1 MNSLCFHI
9 YRIYPPSK
17 HNTDKLWKCISN
29 FLWTT
34 KKAGEISS
42 RIKISQKRIELHYL
56 QGGLNILKPE
66 QQSFSIFITSFFS
79 ALNHASLYPK
89 STLGAYFA
97 YKHLPVKSILANFGF
112 QTIVKYK
119 NVFRQMYPNL
129 GGNYIEKACSFFYD
143 LEHDTETFFY
153 SPILA
158 SNWSNTNTP
167 FTSNDEKM
175 LAKFNKQTFASILE
189 TQTLQNKICFMPKLS
204 TELVSNL
211 NDNSLVMKLN
221 NVIDAM
227 KNHFPRANIYSKYKA
242 KKFCIPL
249 SITCKNKPSIFSFHF
264 KKIYRNSI
272 QIEHPAIQSRLKDS
286 LYFPDKETFNASF
299 QKLFQTPLPLYYKNF
314 FYEQYSRIL
323 TSKNKMFKFKLSE
336 SNQCNL
342 CCVVS
347 TTEHALFFCHFAKYF
362 IHIVALFLD
371 EFYDIN
377 EFLSLKENFYLFN
390 IYYEH
395 FSMKEFTQLSLLIL
409 VGKDRCL
416 KISKDECITRW
427 SITNYFAQ
435 CLLISNFTS
444 KILTYS
450 GIDNSFINAFYD
462 YMIKN
467 KDKLLNIIIS
477 NI

>member
-1 MNSLCFHI
+1 M
-9 YRIYPPSK
+9 
-17 HNTDKLWKCISN
+17 
-29 FLWTT
+29 
-34 KKAGEISS
+34 
-42 RIKISQKRIELHYL
+42 
-56 QGGLNILKPE
+56 
-66 QQSFSIFITSFFS
+66 
-79 ALNHASLYPK
+79 
-89 STLGAYFA
+89 
-97 YKHLPVKSILANFGF
+97 
-112 QTIVKYK
+112 
-119 NVFRQMYPNL
+119 
-129 GGNYIEKACSFFYD
+129 
-143 LEHDTETFFY
+143 
-153 SPILA
+153 
-158 SNWSNTNTP
+158 
-167 FTSNDEKM
+167 
-175 LAKFNKQTFASILE
+175 
-189 TQTLQNKICFMPKLS
+189 
-204 TELVSNL
+204 
-211 NDNSLVMKLN
+211 
-221 NVIDAM
+221 
-227 KNHFPRANIYSKYKA
+227 
-242 KKFCIPL
+242 
-249 SITCKNKPSIFSFHF
+249 
-264 KKIYRNSI
+264 
-272 QIEHPAIQSRLKDS
+272 
-286 LYFPDKETFNASF
+286 
-299 QKLFQTPLPLYYKNF
+299 
-314 FYEQYSRIL
+314 

-450 GIDNSFINAFYD
+450 GIDNSFINSLYD